1 MRIYTYQPSAKY
13 NGQPL
18 TPLKFR
24 RRLGSFDSVSKVLA
38 SASNTSEDW
47 TISSFY
53 GTLTAAKCGPRCQH
67 AILSLI
73 FMFPF

>member
-1 MRIYTYQPSAKY
+1 MRIYTYQPC
-13 NGQPL
+13 NRQRNNRQPL

-47 TISSFY
+47 TISSYY
-53 GTLTAAKCGPRCQH
+53 GTLTVAAKCGPGCQH
-67 AILSLI
+67 AILRSFSL
-73 FMFPF
+73 